1 MRSLVF
7 IILFS
12 LNCSSL
18 QKDHSNSIELGPIAI
33 RSNLDSSVIILCKLQ
48 VHYSLKNS
56 YDEFADRKEALE
68 HGLRS
73 KSIDHTLPTAKIE
86 NRIKENFFKIAELIL
101 TDTHITSLEIKNI
114 SLIRE

>member
-1 MRSLVF
+1 MKVKSLVF

-18 QKDHSNSIELGPIAI
+18 T
-33 RSNLDSSVIILCKLQ
+33 
-48 VHYSLKNS
+48 
-56 YDEFADRKEALE
+56 KEALE

-114 SLIRE
+114 SLIQE